1 MTTALVLAAGKA
13 TRLVGLRDHWAKACV
28 PVGTNTPLG
37 FLLPRLNAAGVDHAI
52 VNLFY
57 KPEQVE
63 RTARAAAPKGM
74 HLSFLRESAL
84 LGTGGTLAAAA
95 EHWELPDL
103 VVNAKIFTDLDFRAV
118 LALPAPAVVLHP
130 PSDLSIFGG
139 FRWREGRLIGLRPA
153 GPPRREPGSGVF
165 TGISRPAE
173 DWLPYLHAARREN
186 PEAPLCLVRDAL
198 LPALV
203 DGIPVRVLPN
213 RGTWFEI
220 STPERLEEARE
231 FLALQAELEAGP
243 R

>member
-13 TRLVGLRDHWAKACV
+13 TRLVGLRERWAKACV
-28 PVGTNTPLG
+28 PVGTTTPLG
-37 FLLPRLNAAGVDHAI
+37 FLLPRLFEAGVDHAI
-52 VNLFY
+52 LNLHY

-63 RTARAAAPKGM
+63 RLARTVAPEGM

-95 EHWELPDL
+95 DRHELPDL
-103 VVNAKIFTDLDFRAV
+103 IVNAKVFTDFNFRAV
-118 LALPAPAVVLHP
+118 LALPAPAVVVHP
-130 PSDLSIFGG
+130 PSDLSVFGG
-139 FRWREGRLIGLRPA
+139 FCFREGRLIGLRPA
-153 GPPRREPGSGVF
+153 GPPRREPGCAVF

-173 DWLPYLHAARREN
+173 AWLPYLHAALRED

-203 DGIPVRVLPN
+203 DGIPVRVLPH

-231 FLALQAELEAGP
+231 
-243 R
+243 